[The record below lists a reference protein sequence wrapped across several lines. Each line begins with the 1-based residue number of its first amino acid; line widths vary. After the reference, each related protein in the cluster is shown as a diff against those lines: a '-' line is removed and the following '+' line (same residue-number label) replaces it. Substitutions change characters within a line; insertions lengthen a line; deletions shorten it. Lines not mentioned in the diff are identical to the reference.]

1 MIISVVYFILYF
13 LLFLSLLALL
23 VLNRAPYALQLNDQP
38 RISILI
44 AARNEEHTIL
54 RCLQAI
60 AALDYP
66 SSKIEVLIGDDAST
80 DATRAVVEVY
90 IQDRPNFICI
100 PISQN
105 TGSNRG
111 KVNVLAQ
118 LAKHATSDYFFFT
131 DADIAV
137 PPQWVQRM
145 LSEMQGHVGVVTGIT
160 SIAGEGFWAR
170 LQGMDWLYA
179 LGLMQVISDLKLPV
193 STIGNNMLLR
203 REAYEAVG
211 GFEGI
216 KFSIT
221 EDVAIFNAIIKKGW
235 GFRNIYD
242 RTVLALSTPAQ
253 GLSAYLQQRRR
264 WMRGSMH
271 LPLYMAVIFILHSAY
286 YPVLLPF
293 FAYTSVGVALAIFAL
308 KLLLQ
313 SLYVYIC
320 LRRVG
325 QSAPWWLYIVF
336 EIYLLVSSVVL
347 IIYFFL
353 PLNITWKGR
362 QY

>member
-1 MIISVVYFILYF
+1 MIVSIAYFVLYF
-13 LLFLSLLALL
+13 LLFLSLLLLL
-23 VLNRAPYALQLNDQP
+23 VLNRASYTLQLKDQP

-60 AALDYP
+60 SALEYP

-80 DATRAVVEVY
+80 DATRAVVEAY
-90 IQDRPNFICI
+90 IQGRPNFVCI
-100 PISQN
+100 PIAQN
-105 TGSNRG
+105 TGGCRG
-111 KVNVLAQ
+111 KANVLAQ
-118 LAKHATSDYFFFT
+118 LAKHASSGYFFFT
-131 DADIAV
+131 DADITV
-137 PPQWVQRM
+137 PPQWLQGM
-145 LSEMQGHVGVVTGIT
+145 LSGMEGHVGVVTGIT
-160 SIAGEGFWAR
+160 SIEGPGVWAR
-170 LQGMDWLYA
+170 LQALDWLFA
-179 LGLMQVISDLKLPV
+179 LGLMQVVSDLKLPV
-193 STIGNNMLLR
+193 STMGNNMLLR

-211 GFEGI
+211 GFEGVR
-216 KFSIT
+216 FSIT

-235 GFRNIYD
+235 GFRNLYD

-271 LPLYMAVIFILHSAY
+271 LPFYMLAVLILHSAY

-293 FAYTSVGVALAIFAL
+293 FAYTSVGAALAIFAV

-325 QSAPWWLYIVF
+325 QSSPWWLYIAF
-336 EIYLLVSSVVL
+336 EFYLLVSSVVL
-347 IIYFFL
+347 IVYFFL

-362 QY
+362 RY